1 MTRALLQQALDAL
14 IASYKD
20 IEFHLSRTKSLD
32 EKDACVARIL
42 EQVDAINALRAA
54 LAEPQQPVAW
64 LSESGDWSTT
74 SPSIR
79 DHHVSK
85 GKVMIPLYK

>member
-14 IASYKD
+14 N
-20 IEFHLSRTKSLD
+20 RCTKH
-32 EKDACVARIL
+32 
-42 EQVDAINALRAA
+42 EQADYDAIAAIEAA